1 MLTIEQKD
9 YVLPIRLIIF
19 HLVRKLSAVFV
30 LVGIACAQVYI
41 PTGVSTQSGIVRN
54 VPTQIVRIPADTY
67 INDGRQT
74 YLAAQVPLQLFN
86 NRGQNNNNLYT
97 TNTNTNNNR
106 QFQTLNV
113 REENLRRLIESEARL
128 RDLLLLAD
136 QDNENNNGNNNY
148 NTNYNHNNQNN
159 QNNNK
164 NNNRFTTTDTFGT
177 TQDQTLTD
185 NTNDNT
191 NFNRNTHQGTLL
203 TRDQLRTLVSTTN
216 RDTGD
221 LTQQYRT
228 NTDTTGLH
236 RLRDNTLLGRL

>member
-1 MLTIEQKD
+1 M
-9 YVLPIRLIIF
+9 
-19 HLVRKLSAVFV
+19 
-30 LVGIACAQVYI
+30 LVGIAVAQVYI

-74 YLAAQVPLQLFN
+74 YIAAQVPLQLFN
-86 NRGQNNNNLYT
+86 ANNRGNNNNVYT
-97 TNTNTNNNR
+97 ANTHNNR

-113 REENLRRLIESEARL
+113 REENLRRLIESETRL

-136 QDNENNNGNNNY
+136 QDNDNNNNNNNNY
-148 NTNYNHNNQNN
+148 NTNYHNQN
-159 QNNNK
+159 QNVHNNK
-164 NNNRFTTTDTFGT
+164 NNNNNRFTSTDTFGT
-177 TQDQTLTD
+177 IQDQTND

-191 NFNRNTHQGTLL
+191 NFNRNTHL

-216 RDTGD
+216 RDTSD

-228 NTDTTGLH
+228 NTDTTGLQQ
-236 RLRDNTLLGRL
+236 RLRDTTLLGRL

>member
-1 MLTIEQKD
+1 M
-9 YVLPIRLIIF
+9 
-19 HLVRKLSAVFV
+19 
-30 LVGIACAQVYI
+30 LVGISVAQVFI

-74 YLAAQVPLQLFN
+74 YLAAQVPLQFFNTN
-86 NRGQNNNNLYT
+86 NRGTNNNNNNNLYT
-97 TNTNTNNNR
+97 TATGTNTHNNR

-136 QDNENNNGNNNY
+136 QDNDNNNNNY
-148 NTNYNHNNQNN
+148 NTNYNT
-159 QNNNK
+159 NNK
-164 NNNRFTTTDTFGT
+164 NNNNNRFTTTGTFGT
-177 TQDQTLTD
+177 TQTTDQYND

-191 NFNRNTHQGTLL
+191 NFNRNTHPGTLL
-203 TRDQLRTLVSTTN
+203 TRGQQLRTLISSTN
-216 RDTGD
+216 RDTSD

-228 NTDTTGLH
+228 NTDTTTGLH
-236 RLRDNTLLGRL
+236 RLRDTTLLGRL

>member
-1 MLTIEQKD
+1 M
-9 YVLPIRLIIF
+9 
-19 HLVRKLSAVFV
+19 

-74 YLAAQVPLQLFN
+74 YLAAQVPFQLHFNTN
-86 NRGQNNNNLYT
+86 NRGNNNHLYT
-97 TNTNTNNNR
+97 TATATNHNNR

-136 QDNENNNGNNNY
+136 QDNDNNNGNNY
-148 NTNYNHNNQNN
+148 NTNYNT
-159 QNNNK
+159 NNK

-177 TQDQTLTD
+177 IQDQTND

-191 NFNRNTHQGTLL
+191 NFNRNTHL
-203 TRDQLRTLVSTTN
+203 TRGQLRTLVSTTN
-216 RDTGD
+216 RDTSD

-236 RLRDNTLLGRL
+236 RLRDTTLLGRL